1 VTTSSLWVNPNAS
14 AESLSQRL
22 VNAQAAVATFRLD
35 VASVKHSD
43 NPEVELWQRLY
54 RPKLQLQWAEQDV
67 AEIQRAI
74 AEQDPEELKE

>member
-1 VTTSSLWVNPNAS
+1 MTTLSLWANPNAPT
-14 AESLSQRL
+14 EPLSQRL
-22 VNAQAAVATFRLD
+22 VNAQASVAKFRLD

-43 NPEVELWQRLY
+43 NPEIELQQRLY

-74 AEQDPEELKE
+74 AEQDLKELKD